1 VLEKERGLKMS
12 DTCGPLFD
20 GLSKS
25 ADLQRCLE
33 NRLRQRLDANGS
45 PEYALTWK
53 YWTMQSGPPIC
64 ALRASGHRI
73 SDSDCGGWPTA
84 RTCTASEATITE
96 EAIAK
101 CHERFPNLETVVTRA
116 FLAGWPTGKASDWKG
131 DRHAESAERELMR
144 GNADLPVI
152 AHQSGWPTATTS
164 DTASSRDWKDTGDL
178 EKSRFRKDGKE
189 RNDTVLRQAG
199 MVLPSGTP
207 AETESSAGYRLN
219 PLFSLWLMG
228 YPAEWA
234 YSGARAMQSRRQSR
248 QSS

>member
-1 VLEKERGLKMS
+1 MTN

-73 SDSDCGGWPTA
+73 SDSAYGGWQTPKLPSGGA
-84 RTCTASEATITE
+84 C
-96 EAIAK
+96 
-101 CHERFPNLETVVTRA
+101 ERNTPGGGTRKLEDQA
-116 FLAGWPTGKASDWKG
+116 EILAGWA
-131 DRHAESAERELMR
+131 
-144 GNADLPVI
+144 
-152 AHQSGWPTATTS
+152 
-164 DTASSRDWKDTGDL
+164 TASTRDWKDTGDL

-189 RNDTVLRQAG
+189 RNDTVPRQAG
-199 MVLPSGTP
+199 MALPSGTP
-207 AETESSAGYRLN
+207 AETASNAGYRLN
-219 PLFSLWLMG
+219 PMFSLYLQG
-228 YPAEWA
+228 YPLSWGI
-234 YSGARAMQSRRQSR
+234 SGFLAAISLKRSGELWERTETRPEKYCER
-248 QSS
+248 CGVRLLRKRYGKTLET

>member
-1 VLEKERGLKMS
+1 MTN

-20 GLSKS
+20 ALSPS
-25 ADLQRCLE
+25 ADLQRSLE
-33 NRLRQRLDANGS
+33 NRLRARLDANGS

-53 YWTMQSGPPIC
+53 HWPMQSGPPIC

-73 SDSDCGGWPTA
+73 SDSDCG
-84 RTCTASEATITE
+84 
-96 EAIAK
+96 
-101 CHERFPNLETVVTRA
+101 
-116 FLAGWPTGKASDWKG
+116 GWPTGKASDWKG

-152 AHQSGWPTATTS
+152 AHQAGWPTTNTNNTKGAYQDTELIAKRKEAGRQQNLQ
-164 DTASSRDWKDTGDL
+164 DIVVLAGWATASSRDWKDTGDL

-189 RNDTVLRQAG
+189 RNDTVPRQAG
-199 MVLPSGTP
+199 MALPSGTP
-207 AETESSAGYRLN
+207 AETGNGAGYRLN

-234 YSGARAMQSRRQSR
+234 YSGARAMQSFRKSR
-248 QSS
+248 QSLSEPTLKQTDE